1 MDFDF
6 KPFFQKYKALAIAA
20 DSVFERMK
28 KEYPDLVKCRTG
40 CADCCHAL
48 FDLSLIE
55 ALYLNHCFG
64 EKFTGPE
71 REQLLERAN
80 RADRQVYKLK
90 RKAYQ
95 ELKRGRPEPEILED
109 LANKRARCALLNKED
124 RCDLYE
130 HRPITCRFYGI
141 PTSIAGQGHTC
152 GLTGFK
158 KGESYPT
165 VNLDAIHQRLFEI
178 SAELIAALKS
188 RHVKMAE
195 MLVPV
200 SMALLTCYDETYLG
214 LPGAKDPKAEGED
227 HD

>member
-1 MDFDF
+1 MDFSR
-6 KPFFQKYKALAIAA
+6 FFDQYEALSKTA
-20 DSVFERMK
+20 DSVFERMRQ
-28 KEYPDLVKCRTG
+28 EYPDLVKCRTG

-64 EKFTGPE
+64 KTFAGPE
-71 REQLLERAN
+71 KEELLERAN

-95 ELKRGRPEPEILED
+95 EFRNGRPEAEILED
-109 LANKRARCALLNKED
+109 LARKRVRCALLNEND
-124 RCDLYE
+124 RCDLYA

-141 PTSIAGQGHTC
+141 PTSINGRGHTC
-152 GLTGFK
+152 GLTGFRE
-158 KGESYPT
+158 GESYPT
-165 VNLDAIHQRLFEI
+165 VNLDAIQKRLFNI
-178 SAELIAALKS
+178 SAELVQTLKS

-214 LPGAKDPKAEGED
+214 LPGAKEPQAEGED